1 MMANPVKSVQDPC
14 AGNGQCLLVS
24 IMEMTEHETAIGR
37 AALVVAEVLDAQNNA
52 REHVLP
58 IPPLV
63 NLRKEMASLL
73 RSIYGATTD
82 VLFA

>member
-24 IMEMTEHETAIGR
+24 IMEMSEYDTATGR

-58 IPPLV
+58 VPPLV
-63 NLRKEMASLL
+63 SLRGELTVLL
-73 RSIYGATTD
+73 RSIYGASTD